1 MRNRSACLLAACLAA
16 ACAKADRIELKPASL
31 RFVGAGK
38 ATEIHATPYE
48 KNGKHI
54 PDPPC
59 TWTTSDEKV
68 ARVAGRGNDATVT
81 AAGTGSAVVRC
92 AIGSAAAELPVQ
104 VRVVARLTVRPERAE
119 LAVTDTPTPLALSV
133 EAFDDQGAPVGSRAA
148 AVTCQREEVC
158 RGDTRGQV
166 WPVGPGE
173 TTARVELEGASATVP
188 VKVVEKRSADARPKA
203 VKGNYAEEMVKEFE
217 KRQKQEAATSRKPAA
232 APPRR
237 ASPPDRP

>member
-1 MRNRSACLLAACLAA
+1 MRHPSACLLPLCLAA
-16 ACAKADRIELKPASL
+16 ACAKADRIELQPASL

-38 ATEIHATPYE
+38 ATEVRASPYE

-59 TWTTSDEKV
+59 TWTSSDEKV

-81 AAGTGSAVVRC
+81 AVGTGSAVVRC
-92 AIGSAAAELPVQ
+92 AIGGAAAELPVQ
-104 VRVVARLTVRPERAE
+104 VRVVARLAVRPERAE
-119 LAVTDTPTPLALSV
+119 LAVTDTPVPLALAV

-148 AVTCQREEVC
+148 AVTCQSEEVC
-158 RGDTRGQV
+158 RGDTRGQL

-173 TTARVELEGASATVP
+173 TTARVELEGATATLP

-203 VKGNYAEEMVKEFE
+203 VKGNYAEQLVKEFE
-217 KRQKQEAATSRKPAA
+217 RRQKAEAATSRKPAA

-237 ASPPDRP
+237 AAPPGRP